1 MPAPSYKE
9 VDMEVLY
16 PRCAGLDVHQATV
29 VACVR
34 IAEGARASHE
44 VRTFETTTKGLL
56 TLADWLREA
65 GCTHVAME
73 STGVYWKPVWHVLE
87 SEFELV
93 LANATHI
100 RNVPGRKTDVNDAM
114 WIADLLAHGL
124 IKSSFV
130 PPTAIQELRDL
141 TRTRKQLVREVA
153 RHVQRIQKTL
163 EDANIKIAGV
173 ISDILGMSGRAF
185 LEAIIAGEADPE
197 KLADLA
203 HARLRAPREKIVE
216 ALRGRVREHHRFMLK
231 LHLHQVSSL
240 QNAIAEIE
248 GRLGECLEPF
258 CEQVKLLTSM
268 PGISQTAAQVIAS
281 EMGVDMGRFPN
292 ADSLVSWAGMCPRS
306 DESAGKRRSTRIR
319 KGAPWLKTTLLQ
331 AAWAASRSK
340 DTYLHALFH
349 RLKAR
354 RGAMKAIVAVAAS
367 MLRSAYYMLTR
378 RTIYQDL
385 GAAHFDSRTRV
396 RTVSRLLKRLNDLGV
411 EVIQTRI
418 RDNVTQLVSL

>member
-1 MPAPSYKE
+1 
-9 VDMEVLY
+9 
-16 PRCAGLDVHQATV
+16 
-29 VACVR
+29 
-34 IAEGARASHE
+34 
-44 VRTFETTTKGLL
+44 
-56 TLADWLREA
+56 
-65 GCTHVAME
+65 
-73 STGVYWKPVWHVLE
+73 
-87 SEFELV
+87 
-93 LANATHI
+93 
-100 RNVPGRKTDVNDAM
+100 
-114 WIADLLAHGL
+114 
-124 IKSSFV
+124 
-130 PPTAIQELRDL
+130 
-141 TRTRKQLVREVA
+141 
-153 RHVQRIQKTL
+153 
-163 EDANIKIAGV
+163 
-173 ISDILGMSGRAF
+173 
-185 LEAIIAGEADPE
+185 
-197 KLADLA
+197 
-203 HARLRAPREKIVE
+203 
-216 ALRGRVREHHRFMLK
+216 
-231 LHLHQVSSL
+231 
-240 QNAIAEIE
+240 
-248 GRLGECLEPF
+248 
-258 CEQVKLLTSM
+258 M